1 MYDIG
6 TMLTQQIMNSKKWLK
21 ISWCNLVNN
30 YQTLPTFIRE
40 FFTRTYTKNTDL

>member
-6 TMLTQQIMNSKKWLK
+6 TMLTQQIMNSMQWLK

-30 YQTLPTFIRE
+30 YQTLLLFKN
-40 FFTRTYTKNTDL
+40 FSHAYTKNTDL